1 MNLATEFRAGISG
14 RIPDALILRPRHCRH
29 DTPLVSVHGIAR
41 EVHEMAR
48 CLAPLAEATGRIVV
62 LPLFDKAQWP
72 QYQRAACR
80 NRADQALL
88 GLLTA
93 LENEGRIPTGPVD
106 LAGFSGG
113 AQFAHRFTWL
123 YPHRIGRLT
132 VSSAGWWTFPD
143 ETAFPYGM
151 GPSKEGPKAAS
162 LWLRTN
168 LRAFLDRDIV
178 IRVGALDST
187 VDANTRSGPRIDA
200 QQGRDRL
207 TRAYR
212 WAAALSDAAK
222 DHGLP
227 DRIDFDVLAGCG
239 HDFTACAN
247 AGLSKIFLP
256 ETYCRDYERNVA

>member
-1 MNLATEFRAGISG
+1 MKIATEFRSGISG
-14 RIPDALILRPRHCRH
+14 RVPDALILHPSQCRH
-29 DTPLVSVHGIAR
+29 DQPLVSVHGIAR
-41 EVHEMAR
+41 DVHEMAR
-48 CLAPLAEATGRIVV
+48 CLAPMAEATGRMVV
-62 LPLFDKAQWP
+62 LPIFDRDHWP

-80 NRADQALL
+80 NRADQAFLD
-88 GLLTA
+88 LLTA
-93 LENEGRIPTGPVD
+93 LESEDRIAKGPVD

-123 YPHRIGRLT
+123 YPHRIRRLT

-143 ETAFPYGM
+143 EAAFPYGM

-178 IRVGALDST
+178 IRVGAQDCT
-187 VDANTRSGPRIDA
+187 VDVNTRSGPRIDA
-200 QQGRDRL
+200 QQGHDRL

-239 HDFTACAN
+239 HDFTACAT
-247 AGLSKIFLP
+247 AGLTKIFLP
-256 ETYCRDYERNVA
+256 GACLPERERNVA